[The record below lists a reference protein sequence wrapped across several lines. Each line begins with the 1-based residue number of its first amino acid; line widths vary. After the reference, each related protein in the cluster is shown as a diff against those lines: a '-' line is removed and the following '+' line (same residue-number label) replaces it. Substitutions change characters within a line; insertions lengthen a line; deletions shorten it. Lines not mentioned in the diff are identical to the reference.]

1 MSHIDQT
8 LGLRNQRPAR
18 RVDGALVRL
27 QPYLYGVI
35 EYSILALY
43 LALLYKQVAVVALL
57 LLILSGCSVLVRR
70 ARSYVVTPIAV
81 VAILYV
87 FLAMG
92 TAFLVGFNQGVY
104 RTAQFVLVLFAS
116 IAATKFFDWADQER
130 KEKFL
135 RNFTNS
141 YTAGF
146 RASGYLSSWN
156 WKDHDLEVSVRYKD
170 SYFNRSCSVVSQ
182 RGQVAEEAG
191 LPRLGPVPEPFR
203 RAGAAERRA

>member
-1 MSHIDQT
+1 MMVRIGDDRRCANRERHRLSHIDQT
-8 LGLRNQRPAR
+8 LGLRNERPAR

-57 LLILSGCSVLVRR
+57 LLILSGCGVLVRR

-81 VAILYV
+81 VAIEYV
-87 FLAMG
+87 FFAMG

-104 RTAQFVLVLFAS
+104 RTAQFVLVFFD

-135 RNFTNS
+135 RNFTILTLLVFAHLVL
-141 YTAGF
+141 YHLGTG
-146 RASGYLSSWN
+146 
-156 WKDHDLEVSVRYKD
+156 
-170 SYFNRSCSVVSQ
+170 RS
-182 RGQVAEEAG
+182 
-191 LPRLGPVPEPFR
+191 RLGSICSIQRQLFQSVLFCCFSTR
-203 RAGAAERRA
+203 TGY